1 MRQSTQYLV
10 HFLKNHFLYQNVK
23 NQSIKTVVYGGFT
36 CSACLLDFAQT
47 LQPNDEGK
55 RRSKLFRVHIS
66 FFEEKVE
73 GLFKDFQGQISHF
86 SRTPF
91 NAKKSLESVFFGSSP
106 TWAILSWRS
115 FCVYSFLPL
124 ENLKGWIKLALKF
137 KDFSAPTTIIFQGL
151 SRTFKV
157 CANPD
162 CYNWLIIGSEA
173 PNVNFPKISVWKTI

>member
-1 MRQSTQYLV
+1 MLCVFVRLCA
-10 HFLKNHFLYQNVK
+10 HD
-23 NQSIKTVVYGGFT
+23 NQMMKVREEVNFSGFIY
-36 CSACLLDFAQT
+36 
-47 LQPNDEGK
+47 P
-55 RRSKLFRVHIS
+55 

-73 GLFKDFQGQISHF
+73 GLFKDFQF
-86 SRTPF
+86 SPF
-91 NAKKSLESVFFGSSP
+91 SAKKSLESVFFGSSP

-137 KDFSAPTTIIFQGL
+137 KDFSAPTAIIFQGL

-173 PNVNFPKISVWKTI
+173 PNVNFRKISVWKTIWDLEFSEHYFVVKFLVCLPLLGFSNI

>member
-1 MRQSTQYLV
+1 MMKVREDVNFSGFIYP
-10 HFLKNHFLYQNVK
+10 FLNK
-23 NQSIKTVVYGGFT
+23 
-36 CSACLLDFAQT
+36 
-47 LQPNDEGK
+47 
-55 RRSKLFRVHIS
+55 KL
-66 FFEEKVE
+66 
-73 GLFKDFQGQISHF
+73 KDF
-86 SRTPF
+86 SRTFKDRFPIF
-91 NAKKSLESVFFGSSP
+91 QGLHSVQKRALSLYFFGSSP

-137 KDFSAPTTIIFQGL
+137 KDFSAPTAIIFQGL

-173 PNVNFPKISVWKTI
+173 PNVNFRKISVWKTIWDLEFSEHYFVVKFLACLPLLGFSNI